1 VAQNVEASV
10 EAPRKA
16 LKQLSWLQA
25 RRSSWTPASAA
36 VKNEVKTKIER
47 ILAADR
53 LGLTKICSF
62 ETLVAVTLKEGD
74 ALYLYLPRDQ
84 KKTQTFDLVVV
95 PKRLCLF
102 RKNFSCWNT
111 PTDNM
116 FSSQSMLA
124 IPKVGLPNNGLESNS
139 PLWQRD
145 SPELPEVWVS
155 S

>member
-1 VAQNVEASV
+1 
-10 EAPRKA
+10 
-16 LKQLSWLQA
+16 LQA
-25 RRSSWTPASAA
+25 RRSSRTPASAA

-47 ILAADR
+47 ILAVDR
-53 LGLTKICSF
+53 LGLTKIYSF
-62 ETLVAVTLKEGD
+62 ETLVAATLKKGD

-84 KKTQTFDLVVV
+84 NKIQTFDLVVV

-102 RKNFSCWNT
+102 RKNFSCLDT

-139 PLWQRD
+139 PLWRRA
-145 SPELPEVWVS
+145 SPELPEVWIS